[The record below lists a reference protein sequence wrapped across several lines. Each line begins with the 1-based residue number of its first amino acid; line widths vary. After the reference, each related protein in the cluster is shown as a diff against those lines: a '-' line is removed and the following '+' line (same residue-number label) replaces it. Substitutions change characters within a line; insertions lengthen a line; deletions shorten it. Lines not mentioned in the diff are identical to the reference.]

1 VYNLGKDLWE
11 NFLKNIQYNIGGNNY
26 SLEDMSYVLFKKKIF
41 FQKSKYTP
49 KNFVKKNSI
58 DFSKEKNIFQDAFP
72 LLPLLLYIPTK
83 EFFKITIYAKS
94 DLQDQIFAKITTSI
108 LTMILWNERNKALS
122 LSGLLFIFDPNFLN
136 KGYSKYKD
144 YIKNDIY
151 KILKGKK
158 YKKLA
163 IKQIK
168 WELCFDNLLE
178 YTFIEE

>member
-1 VYNLGKDLWE
+1 
-11 NFLKNIQYNIGGNNY
+11 
-26 SLEDMSYVLFKKKIF
+26 
-41 FQKSKYTP
+41 
-49 KNFVKKNSI
+49 
-58 DFSKEKNIFQDAFP
+58 
-72 LLPLLLYIPTK
+72 
-83 EFFKITIYAKS
+83 
-94 DLQDQIFAKITTSI
+94 
-108 LTMILWNERNKALS
+108 MILWNERNKALS

-163 IKQIK
+163 IKQIN

-178 YTFIEE
+178 YKFIEE